1 MGAPTCCASEG
12 AVARAANLENAWTRF
27 READQ
32 FRALTTGSL
41 PKLLDSHSEVRA
53 NAERGLNGQS
63 DKTTALEEE
72 ASNLQL
78 LLKESEKQSTTH
90 QNELQAHRRR
100 VRNLTA
106 EQASFHSQLSGL
118 LAQLTEQ
125 ISASGQLRQDL
136 TDCETRLRDATRASS
151 DCELRLSMLR
161 NYLAENGVFVDI
173 KELISNGSTAST
185 TAASANSRPNWLRRR
200 SKSRISRANVS
211 IRQEMAVLNPRW
223 VTQMLLHALK
233 MWNVRWQKL
242 SPNTN
247 SNATH

>member
-1 MGAPTCCASEG
+1 MSAG
-12 AVARAANLENAWTRF
+12 TRF

-41 PKLLDSHSEVRA
+41 PKLLDSHSEMRA
-53 NAERGLNGQS
+53 DAERGLNGQS
-63 DKTTALEEE
+63 DKTAAQE

-78 LLKESEKQSTTH
+78 LLKESKKQSTTH
-90 QNELQAHRRR
+90 QNELQAYRRR

-106 EQASFHSQLSGL
+106 EQASFHSQLSGV

-151 DCELRLSMLR
+151 DCELWLSMLR

-173 KELISNGSTAST
+173 KELISNGSTVST
-185 TAASANSRPNWLRRR
+185 TTTSANSRPNWLRRR

-211 IRQEMAVLNPRW
+211 ICQEMAVLNPRW

-233 MWNVRWQKL
+233 MWNVRRWQKL
-242 SPNTN
+242 SRNTN